1 LDTKIN
7 LALVG
12 FGKFGKKYY
21 QNIKIDKRFDLKVIF
36 KKSPKNLNKISRK
49 FSIQEIKKNNI
60 QAAIIC
66 TPVGTHYKL
75 AKIFITKN
83 ILIIL

>member
-1 LDTKIN
+1 MDTKIN

-36 KKSPKNLNKISRK
+36 KKSPTNLSKISRK
-49 FSIQEIKKNNI
+49 FSIQEIEN
-60 QAAIIC
+60 AIDENLK
-66 TPVGTHYKL
+66 VGL
-75 AKIFITKN
+75 IKI
-83 ILIIL
+83 